1 MEIILFRPDN
11 WREVLENKKPKS
23 LFVESAW
30 NGNGGSWQYKIAKY
44 EKNMGNELIDLLNW
58 AKENGIPSIFWN
70 KEDPPHYERFVDK
83 AKLFNYIFTS
93 DANMIPKYKKAVG
106 HKRIYPLPFAAQPAI
121 HNPILKEPRS
131 FNVCFAGTYYGDIFP
146 ERKRDMDLL
155 LKPALD
161 FDLHIYDRQYGM
173 KGYETSHYRFPEIY
187 QKAIQGRLEYSDM
200 VNAYKRYKVF
210 LNVNSVK
217 DSPTMFSR
225 RVFELLASGTVVIS
239 TYSKGIEEILGNDV
253 VLFAESEDE
262 TRSHLEK
269 LLNDDGYWSKLS
281 VRGIRRIM
289 EFHTYNQRLS
299 YIFEKCG
306 LDFQPTSLPKITI
319 LSIVENIRDLK
330 SIERFAYEQTYR
342 NFELLIYN
350 AGCSSGDILSSKAIL
365 MAEGIKMISTKNL
378 ENVIALIKTPF
389 VACISPKD
397 YYFSN
402 YLKDYALATIYAK
415 NINFFGKRTHFIQKD
430 CSVSLQDKDYEYT
443 LVNRV
448 PVATLMVR
456 KTQLNKI
463 NLKRILEYEWFELN
477 SDQCEILSLDR
488 YNYLKIMNPQ
498 EIDPADRQRLGV

>member
-1 MEIILFRPDN
+1 MRFSPND
-11 WREVLENKKPKS
+11 WKEVLEAAKPKS

-30 NGNGGSWQYKIAKY
+30 NGNSGSWQYKIAKY
-44 EKNMGNELIDLLNW
+44 QKNMGDELIELLSS
-58 AKENGIPSIFWN
+58 AKNNRIPTIFWN
-70 KEDPPHYERFVDK
+70 KEDPPHYERFIHA
-83 AKLFNYIFTS
+83 AKHFDFVFTS
-93 DANMIPKYKKAVG
+93 DANMIPKYKKDVG
-106 HKRIYPLPFAAQPAI
+106 HTRIYPLPFAAQPMI
-121 HNPILKEPRS
+121 HNPIKRQPRNLS
-131 FNVCFAGTYYGDIFP
+131 VCFAGTYYGDIFP
-146 ERKRDMDLL
+146 ERKRDMDVL

-161 FDLHIYDRQYGM
+161 FDLDIYDRQYGM
-173 KGYETSHYRFPEIY
+173 VGYETSQYRFPEIY
-187 QKAIQGRLEYSDM
+187 QNAIRGRLEYSDM
-200 VNAYKRYKVF
+200 VDAYKRYKVF

-239 TYSKGIEEILGNDV
+239 TYSKGIEEVIGNDV
-253 VLFAESEDE
+253 VLFAETEDE
-262 TRSHLEK
+262 TRLYLEK
-269 LLNDDGYWSKLS
+269 LLSDDGYWSQLS

-299 YIFEKCG
+299 YIFEKCDV
-306 LDFQPTSLPKITI
+306 DFYPTPLPKITI

-365 MAEGIKMISTKNL
+365 MARGIKMISTKNL

-389 VACISPKD
+389 AACISPKD

-430 CSVSLQDKDYEYT
+430 SSVSLQDKNYEYM
-443 LVNRV
+443 LVNRI
-448 PVATLMVR
+448 PTATLMIR

-463 NLKRILEYEWFELN
+463 NLKRMLEDEWFELN

-488 YNYLKIMNPQ
+488 YNYLQIMNPQ